1 MSGHSAIRQMGTLFT
16 RNIDACTVG
25 PHLYAPSVRFDT
37 NSSSLLLYICEGASV
52 CSDVSKRK
60 RKDEPTISIRVG
72 RKKHRIDIAVQ
83 IGGDVCD
90 PSNEVHKER
99 IDDVVLPA
107 SKVDDITVHD
117 DGVYIVDTVP
127 TNTVVDTVAA
137 NAVVDTTATADEC

>member
-1 MSGHSAIRQMGTLFT
+1 MGTLFT

-37 NSSSLLLYICEGASV
+37 NSSSLLL